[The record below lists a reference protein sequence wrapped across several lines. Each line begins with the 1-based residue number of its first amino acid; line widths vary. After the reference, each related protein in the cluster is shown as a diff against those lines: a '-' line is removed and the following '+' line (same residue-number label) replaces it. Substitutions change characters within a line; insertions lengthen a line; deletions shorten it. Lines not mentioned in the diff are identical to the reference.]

1 VPWTSSAL
9 ELKSGAQPKAS
20 LRQVL
25 DLIGST
31 ITISQGNA
39 TTTYT
44 SPFADDPIAMAIYLP
59 TLMDKLTTVANPTIA
74 GRININESP
83 REILAG
89 LPGMT
94 EEMLEQ
100 IMEARAEQNESENRK
115 FETWP
120 MVEGFLTLQQMRMI
134 QPLITGG
141 GDIYRAQI
149 VGYYEQGA
157 AYSRIEASIDA
168 SNIHPKVISYRR
180 LDHLGRGFA
189 NATLGQRSIDNP
201 LRSR

>member
-1 VPWTSSAL
+1 
-9 ELKSGAQPKAS
+9 
-20 LRQVL
+20 
-25 DLIGST
+25 LIGST
-31 ITISQGNA
+31 ITITQGNN
-39 TTTYT
+39 TTTYK
-44 SPFADDPIAMAIYLP
+44 SPFADDPISMAIYLP
-59 TLMDKLTTVANPTIA
+59 ILMDKLTTVTSPTIA

-94 EEMLEQ
+94 EEILQQ
-100 IMEARAEQNESENRK
+100 IMEARAETSESENRR

-120 MVEGFLTLQQMRMI
+120 MVEGYLTLQQMRTI

-141 GDIYRAQI
+141 GDIYRAQV

-157 AYSRIEASIDA
+157 AYSRIEAWID
-168 SNIHPKVISYRR
+168 SSDTNPKVISYRR

-189 NATLGQRSIDNP
+189 NATLGQRAVDN
-201 LRSR
+201 LLQTK